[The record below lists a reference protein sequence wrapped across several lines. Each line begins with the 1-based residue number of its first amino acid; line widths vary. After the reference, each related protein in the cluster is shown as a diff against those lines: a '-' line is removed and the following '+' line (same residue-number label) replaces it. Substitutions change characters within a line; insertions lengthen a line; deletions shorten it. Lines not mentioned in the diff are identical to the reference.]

1 MKMQSIDT
9 RFHAPWAKSL
19 KIMTGISVLI
29 LASLPVFGLATG
41 PEDSLIWSFFMIGM
55 PVFMIFVASLFTIR
69 G

>member
-1 MKMQSIDT
+1 
-9 RFHAPWAKSL
+9 
-19 KIMTGISVLI
+19 MTGISVLI